1 MWLAL
6 TAITLAAAIGST
18 FSRWQ
23 LSIPIDSWFCSL
35 GGLHNSKEGGSLCRF
50 DRTMTLWSEGRGF

>member
-1 MWLAL
+1 
-6 TAITLAAAIGST
+6 
-18 FSRWQ
+18 